1 MTKRRLG
8 NALGVFKENLEMP
21 DSECTLD
28 YVLNRLVIWGGVET
42 VAEKILALRKEIGPF
57 GTLLY
62 CGHDWVDPVLAR
74 HSMELLATEVMP
86 RVNRELGES
95 PIRV

>member
-8 NALGVFKENLEMP
+8 NALGVFKENPEMP

-42 VAEKILALRKEIGPF
+42 VAEKSSPCARRSALSVPCSTV
-57 GTLLY
+57 GTTGLIPSLPGVRWN
-62 CGHDWVDPVLAR
+62 CWP
-74 HSMELLATEVMP
+74 P
-86 RVNRELGES
+86 R
-95 PIRV
+95 